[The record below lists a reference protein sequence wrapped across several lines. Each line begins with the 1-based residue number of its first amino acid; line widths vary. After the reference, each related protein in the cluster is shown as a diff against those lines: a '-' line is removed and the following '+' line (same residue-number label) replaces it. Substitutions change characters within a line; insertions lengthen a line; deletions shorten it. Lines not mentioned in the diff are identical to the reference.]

1 MILDGLFNSFWT
13 EPIKFGQIWQC
24 LVFNQEVVEIPQSS
38 ASVSVS
44 VRAAVAAFTI
54 LTTER
59 VMYIIH
65 HSS

>member
-13 EPIKFGQIWQC
+13 KPITIKFGQIWQC

-44 VRAAVAAFTI
+44 VRAAVAA
-54 LTTER
+54 EK

-65 HSS
+65 HNS